1 MLSDIFPPSP
11 ITRVCILYSPR
22 VPCTYGIDL
31 NIDLRGIQWTS
42 EIENRVRDGLATRF
56 YEKAVNANRGAE
68 HRHFFRNDGITT
80 QQDRHM
86 TKEENDVEVPQDQL
100 DDAAQE
106 IFDEIIEYVPPY
118 VLK

>member
-1 MLSDIFPPSP
+1 MFFQNSP
-11 ITRVCILYSPR
+11 ITRVSILYSPG
-22 VPCTYGIDL
+22 VPATYGIDL
-31 NIDLRGIQWTS
+31 NIDLRGVEWTS
-42 EIENRVRDGLATRF
+42 DIATRVRDGLSTIF
-56 YEKAVNANRGAE
+56 YEKSINAARGAE

-86 TKEENDVEVPQDQL
+86 IKEENDVEVPQDEL
-100 DDAAQE
+100 DAAAQE